1 MNRYFIELAYNGTRF
16 HGWQIQPNA
25 ISVQEVLND
34 ALLKALRQEI
44 NVVGC
49 GRTDTGVHASYFV
62 AHFDSVT
69 KVEDPIHLAFKLNR
83 IIGNDIVVYS
93 IKEVSDDA
101 HSRFHAISRTYHYY
115 LKSMKNP
122 FLKDFSFRPFYQFD
136 IEKMNE
142 AAKLLFDYS
151 DFTSFSK
158 LHTDTKTNN
167 CKIIKAQWI
176 EQNDGTVFVV
186 QADRFL
192 RNMVRAIVGTLLEVG
207 RGKMDIYQFKSVI
220 EKKDRSEAGTS
231 VPAQALF
238 LVDVEYPEDVFEPMA
253 KQVPPFQ

>member
-1 MNRYFIELAYNGTRF
+1 MSRYFLELAYNGSQF

-34 ALLKALRQEI
+34 ALEKVLREKI

-62 AHFDSVT
+62 AHFDS
-69 KVEDPIHLAFKLNR
+69 EQAISDLDHLVFKLNR
-83 IIGNDIVVYS
+83 IVGNDIVVYTA
-93 IKEVSDDA
+93 KRVADDA
-101 HSRFHAISRTYHYY
+101 HSRFDALSRTYHYY
-115 LKSMKNP
+115 LKSTKNP
-122 FLKDFSFRPFYQFD
+122 FLHDYSYRPFYQFD
-136 IEKMNE
+136 IDKMNE
-142 AAKLLFDYS
+142 AAKLLFNYN

-167 CKIIKAQWI
+167 CKIIKAEWHQ
-176 EQNDGTVFVV
+176 QTDGIVFIVK
-186 QADRFL
+186 ADRFL

-207 RGKMDIYQFKSVI
+207 RGKLDLEQFKAVI
-220 EKKDRSEAGTS
+220 EKKDRGAAGTS

-238 LVDVEYPEDVFEPMA
+238 LVDIEYSDSAFNPMK
-253 KQVPPFQ
+253 KQLPPFI